1 MIGGETTYLYK
12 NKGSF
17 IVPLSL
23 LNTEKKVSLTLE
35 SALFPKEE
43 AQYEFAAEWLVSP
56 SKAGKAPVKGDTVGG
71 PQEVIFKSAVKQTP
85 SLKSEGVQRVLTTQD
100 TLKLDIKRENLNG
113 YFIEAKLLRKSES
126 TGEYIE
132 TGWNTSPVGDK
143 LEVGLA
149 GQTPGSFCLML
160 YVKENEDSVAV
171 EMRVPYYFVIKQTE

>member
-1 MIGGETTYLYK
+1 M
-12 NKGSF
+12 
-17 IVPLSL
+17 
-23 LNTEKKVSLTLE
+23 
-35 SALFPKEE
+35 
-43 AQYEFAAEWLVSP
+43 
-56 SKAGKAPVKGDTVGG
+56 
-71 PQEVIFKSAVKQTP
+71 
-85 SLKSEGVQRVLTTQD
+85 TTQD

-143 LEVGLA
+143 LEVGLG

-160 YVKENEDSVAV
+160 YVKENKDSVAV